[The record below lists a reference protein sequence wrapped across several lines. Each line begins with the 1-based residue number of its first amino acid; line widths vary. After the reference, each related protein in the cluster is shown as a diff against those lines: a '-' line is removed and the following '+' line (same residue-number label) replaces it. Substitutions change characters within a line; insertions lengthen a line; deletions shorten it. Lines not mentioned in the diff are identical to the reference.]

1 MGDILAPASPPA
13 PLFSGRDKVT
23 QRIGNQE
30 KADFKLFSECG
41 KKKRKKE
48 KKEKIEIGSFLIF
61 DKN

>member
-30 KADFKLFSECG
+30 KADFKLLSECG
-41 KKKRKKE
+41 KKKKK
-48 KKEKIEIGSFLIF
+48 KKNSDWIIF
-61 DKN
+61 NF